1 MCDRDEEGVDPLLSA
16 SATYRQVWH
25 FAWPAII
32 SNISVPLLGLVDAAV
47 LGHLSAPEYLGGVAV
62 AATLFSMIFWTF
74 GFLRMGTTGL
84 VAQARGRNDRYALR
98 QWLLQSVVFA
108 AVTGL
113 LLILL
118 APLML
123 NFALPLFAASDPVV
137 SQAEIYFQIRI
148 VSAPAVLVNYGLI
161 GWLIGMQM
169 PKGPLLILVV
179 GNGVNIVLDLL
190 LVLGLGWATRGA
202 AMATVMADY
211 LALAVGLLMVRRIL
225 AGEDGQFSTE
235 MVFDM
240 VAFRRLIM
248 LNRHLFVR
256 TVCLLVVQAFF
267 TARGAR
273 LGDEVLA
280 ANALLLNLMVLIA
293 NGLDGFA
300 HAAEALTGESIGQ
313 GDCPRFYQVVRITGW
328 CSLVCGGLFCLLL
341 GLGGN
346 ALLGWL
352 TNIPEVK
359 EQASVYLPWL
369 VAMPLISVW
378 CFWLD
383 GVFIGAVRTDMMQNT
398 MLMATVLVFLPV
410 WFLFRDLG
418 NQGLWLAYTVFMAA
432 RGLGLIWVYHHF
444 SKDNVWFVTRHDLL
458 P

>member
-1 MCDRDEEGVDPLLSA
+1 MLSA
-16 SATYRQVWH
+16 SATYQRVWH

-62 AATLFSMIFWTF
+62 AATLFSMIFWAF

-84 VAQARGRNDRYALR
+84 VAQAKGRNDRYALR
-98 QWLLQSVVFA
+98 KWLLQSVVFA
-108 AVTGL
+108 TLTGL
-113 LLILL
+113 LLILCS
-118 APLML
+118 PLIL
-123 NFALPLFAASDPVV
+123 QLALPLFAASDVV
-137 SQAEIYFQIRI
+137 ARQAEIYFQIRI
-148 VSAPAVLVNYGLI
+148 LSAPAVLVNYALI

-169 PKGPLLILVV
+169 PKGPLFILVV
-179 GNGVNIVLDLL
+179 GNVVNIVLDLL
-190 LVLGLGWATRGA
+190 LVLGLGWATQGA
-202 AMATVMADY
+202 AMATVIADY
-211 LALAVGLLMVRRIL
+211 LALALGLLLVRRIL
-225 AGEDGQFSTE
+225 AGDDGQFSAD

-240 VAFRRLIM
+240 AAFRRLIM

-256 TVCLLVVQAFF
+256 TLCLLSVQAFF

-280 ANALLLNLMVLIA
+280 ANALLMNLMVLIS

-300 HAAEALTGESIGQ
+300 HAAEALTGESIGK
-313 GDCPRFYQVVRITGW
+313 GDRRQFHQIVRVTGW
-328 CSLVCGGLFCLLL
+328 CSLICGGLFCLLL
-341 GLGGN
+341 GLGGK

-352 TNIPEVK
+352 TNIPEVA

-369 VAMPLISVW
+369 VAMPLIAVW

-398 MLMATVLVFLPV
+398 MLISTVLVFLPV
-410 WFLFRDLG
+410 WFLFRDMG

-432 RGLGLIWVYHHF
+432 RGLGLIWVYRHF
-444 SKDNVWFVTRHDLL
+444 SNNDVWFAARHDLL
-458 P
+458 